1 LRQVPD
7 ADRGKVTTQI
17 ALDIRA
23 LPPGTHK
30 TLLANGLANLST
42 EGDFGHDTLQTV
54 ADTLAGSLKETP
66 EAPVKGEIP
75 SAYLELAQLAAY
87 EHVSVSLE
95 DAQYVAAV
103 AQVKATDKVR
113 AHADFTLDDLSG
125 QPWTLSALKGK
136 TVLVNFWATWCP
148 PCRKEM
154 PDLQQLSTEFRDRG
168 LVVIGI
174 SDEPATKVQPFVT
187 QHAYTYTMLLDP
199 GRSVNDL
206 YKIDGIPKT
215 FLYDRRGRLVGQAMD
230 MRTRGQLLQLLKKAG
245 IGG

>member
-1 LRQVPD
+1 MHLTLPSSRGLYFHGPSSRGPFTGRRISPRFLIDVPYSILVPRSPSPQRFRIIVRLNTAAKRNVSTALAVLFIAGLLYLFITPDYRQGEPSPTGKLAPD
-7 ADRGKVTTQI
+7 FALTIDGKPARLSDFRGKVVF
-17 ALDIRA
+17 L
-23 LPPGTHK
+23 
-30 TLLANGLANLST
+30 
-42 EGDFGHDTLQTV
+42 
-54 ADTLAGSLKETP
+54 
-66 EAPVKGEIP
+66 
-75 SAYLELAQLAAY
+75 
-87 EHVSVSLE
+87 
-95 DAQYVAAV
+95 
-103 AQVKATDKVR
+103 
-113 AHADFTLDDLSG
+113 
-125 QPWTLSALKGK
+125 
-136 TVLVNFWATWCP
+136 NFWATWCP

-215 FLYDRRGRLVGQAMD
+215 FLYDRHGRLVGQAMD